1 MTTAEQTPF
10 SAARRGYDRT
20 QVEAQLD
27 MLSTRL
33 RTANSARESAVAQ
46 VRALSRKLEAGIGD
60 LQSERVVSKQHRAE
74 ADVLHGQVAALSTIP
89 NTVDGMSER
98 LQQMA
103 RIAQDEVNDMRTR
116 ATSSAA
122 HVLMLAQT
130 EADELRERSENERH
144 EFDTERRTAQDTL
157 RRQLEESRKRLEQLR
172 NEADSQLARLA
183 ADLAD
188 HGPPPTSGS
197 PSTCRSAAPPCSPS
211 SLTLTQRSARTQTGS
226 SSPQP
231 SRPGPS
237 SPTRARSRSA
247 CEPRH
252 ARGRGGP
259 AGAGRAVF
267 AAAPGRRAAHRRAR
281 PSGLDAPPDARRKPR
296 PPREQRRRRPA
307 RDAMMPRPQPGLR
320 PRPAR
325 LAATDGTPRHDDSTA
340 HRQAS
345 TEQR

>member
-188 HGPPPTSGS
+188 RGAATDQRLAVDMQER
-197 PSTCRSAAPPCSPS
+197 RSAM
-211 SLTLTQRSARTQTGS
+211 LTKLAHLDAAQREDADRILESAAQ
-226 SSPQP
+226 QA
-231 SRPGPS
+231 
-237 SPTRARSRSA
+237 RAQLADAGTESQRVRA
-247 CEPRH
+247 EARH
-252 ARGRGGP
+252 E
-259 AGAGRAVF
+259 V
-267 AAAPGRRAAHRRAR
+267 AAAQRELDELCSLQHQVAAQLTAVRALLDWTLPQMPGASRAR
-281 PSGLDAPPDARRKPR
+281 PENNDGADR
-296 PPREQRRRRPA
+296 Q
-307 RDAMMPRPQPGLR
+307 
-320 PRPAR
+320 
-325 LAATDGTPRHDDSTA
+325 GTP
-340 HRQAS
+340 
-345 TEQR
+345 